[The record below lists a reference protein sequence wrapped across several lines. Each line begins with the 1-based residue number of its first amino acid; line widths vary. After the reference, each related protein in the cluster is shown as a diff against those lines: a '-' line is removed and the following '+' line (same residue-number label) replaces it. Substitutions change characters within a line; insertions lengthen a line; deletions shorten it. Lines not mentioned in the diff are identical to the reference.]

1 MPERYMSQRKYD
13 ELAANNQID
22 YQTFYVIT
30 DKELLIEQKI
40 YLMKEL
46 IKIEEQLLK
55 YEE

>member
-1 MPERYMSQRKYD
+1 MPERYMSQRRYD
-13 ELAANNQID
+13 ELVAKNEID

-30 DKELLIEQKI
+30 DKKMLIEKKL

-46 IKIEEQLLK
+46 MEVEKQILE

>member
-30 DKELLIEQKI
+30 DKQLLIDKKL

-46 IKIEEQLLK
+46 MEVEKQLLE